1 MNYCFTY
8 NNATFGVEQTK
19 IISLKHIRLLS
30 VGAKSCTAHIVKS
43 YNLQEAQEPNRGGLT
58 HCLRIKNHPKIYIIV
73 IQ

>member
-43 YNLQEAQEPNRGGLT
+43 YNLQEAQEPNRVG
-58 HCLRIKNHPKIYIIV
+58 
-73 IQ
+73 